1 MIDIPFTWEGKGDF
15 HNALYSPIQRASLT
29 MLVGRPSVLFLWHTD
44 GSCLRIANK
53 MHDLGDRVEV
63 GSLSFGDKGPSDK
76 AEFEVDVCVNP
87 LHVEKLILVERN
99 VCIESGV
106 AIALTPARELI
117 VVSGAYPYTLAVDG
131 LFGGPHAFEPEYQLS
146 RYRREEISK

>member
-76 AEFEVDVCVNP
+76 AEFEVDVCV
-87 LHVEKLILVERN
+87 HRVR
-99 VCIESGV
+99 CGYC
-106 AIALTPARELI
+106 AHARA
-117 VVSGAYPYTLAVDG
+117 GAYSG
-131 LFGGPHAFEPEYQLS
+131 LGRISVHAG
-146 RYRREEISK
+146 R